1 MPLLRPGWGS
11 LGLRGRVIASFA
23 IGAALVSLVLAVSVF
38 TISRSYMVGQREHSA
53 QRQADTH
60 AEFLRNLLD
69 NPDSSALA
77 VLGAL
82 DPPVD
87 TFLLLRYRGDWFG
100 STPDG
105 GPDQLPAGLAA
116 AGSASTVPVDLN
128 GQPYLAV
135 TTPVSDRGDTLYEFA
150 PLTELQATLGVL
162 RIALAACALTATC
175 GGALLGLW
183 AARRVLTP
191 LSQLAGTT
199 ATIASGELG
208 TRLPDTGDP
217 DLATLV
223 ASFNTMVDSL
233 EHRIERERRFFGDV
247 SHELRTPLTTLT
259 TSVEVLGRHA
269 HELPDRSRRALSL
282 ITAELDHLRRLLD
295 DLLALARTEAGL
307 HQDDPELVS
316 LRELVTHTLIDSQ
329 RHTDLLTVESDSIV
343 RVHKRALERVFLNL
357 MNNADQHGGGLVGIG
372 VQRDGQTAVIDF
384 DDTGPGIAHADRERI
399 FERFTTA
406 QGGRKAAAGTG
417 LGLALVAETLTAHH
431 GRVRCTDRP
440 GGGTRFT
447 VTLPIPPA
455 DPGGHGS

>member
-1 MPLLRPGWGS
+1 MARRSRGWGS
-11 LGLRGRVIASFA
+11 LGLRGRVITSFA
-23 IGAALVSLVLAVSVF
+23 IGAALVSLALAVSVF

-69 NPDSSALA
+69 GPGSSAPA

-87 TFLLLRYRGDWFG
+87 TFLLLRHRGDWFA
-100 STPDG
+100 STPDV

-116 AGSASTVPVDLN
+116 GGSANTTVPIDLH

-135 TTPVSDRGDTLYEFA
+135 ATGLNDRGDTLFEFA

-162 RIALAACALTATC
+162 RIALAGCAIAATC

-199 ATIASGELG
+199 ARIADGELG

-217 DLATLV
+217 DLATLAV
-223 ASFNTMVDSL
+223 SFNTMVDSL

-282 ITAELDHLRRLLD
+282 ITAELEHLRRLLD

-307 HQDDPELVS
+307 HQDDPERVS
-316 LRELVTHTLIDSQ
+316 VRALVTHTLIDSQ
-329 RHTDLLTVESDSIV
+329 RRTDLLTVESDSIV
-343 RVHKRALERVFLNL
+343 SVHKRALERVFLNL
-357 MNNADQHGGGLVGIG
+357 MNNADQHAGGLVGIG
-372 VQRDGQTAVIDF
+372 VRRDGQIAVIDV
-384 DDTGPGIAHADRERI
+384 DDAGPGIAPADRERI
-399 FERFTTA
+399 FERFTT
-406 QGGRKAAAGTG
+406 GEVGRKTGTG
-417 LGLALVAETLTAHH
+417 LGLALVAETLAAHH
-431 GRVRCTDRP
+431 GRVACTDRP
-440 GGGTRFT
+440 GGGARFT

-455 DPGGHGS
+455 DPEGRAR

>member
-1 MPLLRPGWGS
+1 MPRRSLRWGS

-53 QRQADTH
+53 QRQAATH

-69 NPDSSALA
+69 DPDASAPA
-77 VLGAL
+77 VLGTL

-87 TFLLLRYRGDWFG
+87 TSLLLRYRGDWFG
-100 STPDG
+100 STPG
-105 GPDQLPAGLAA
+105 VGPDELPTGLAA
-116 AGSASTVPVDLN
+116 AGSADTVPVDLD

-135 TTPVSDRGDTLYEFA
+135 AVPLNDRGDTLYEFA
-150 PLTELQATLGVL
+150 PLTELQATLLVL
-162 RIALAACALTATC
+162 RIALAACALAATC

-199 ATIASGELG
+199 ARIAGGELD

-233 EHRIERERRFFGDV
+233 EQRIDRERRFFGDV

-269 HELPDRSRRALSL
+269 HELPDRSRRALVL
-282 ITAELDHLRRLLD
+282 VTAELDHLRRLLD

-307 HQDDPELVS
+307 HQDESELVS
-316 LRELVTHTLIDSQ
+316 VRALVTHTLVNSQ
-329 RHTDLLTVESDSIV
+329 RHPDLLTVEADSLV
-343 RVHKRALERVFLNL
+343 SVHKKALERVFLNL

-372 VQRDGQTAVIDF
+372 VHRDGQAAVIDF
-384 DDTGPGIAHADRERI
+384 DDAGPGIAPPDRERI

-406 QGGRKAAAGTG
+406 GVGRKTAGTG
-417 LGLALVAETLTAHH
+417 LGLALVAETLAAHH
-431 GRVRCTDRP
+431 GRVHCTDRP
-440 GGGTRFT
+440 GGGARFT
-447 VTLPIPPA
+447 VTLPIPAP
-455 DPGGHGS
+455 DPDGRAT